1 MKRAKCDLCGRVM
14 VTRKATAEQPYRD
27 VMSGLENVFLV
38 GIEVRECE
46 RCGAKVPIIPKVA
59 ALHKA
64 IARHLVFKSGLLTGK
79 EVKFLR
85 KNFGIQAKEF
95 AALIGVA
102 PAHLS
107 RVENGKTEAF
117 STATDKLAR
126 AVAVAA
132 SDGQIVKKLLL
143 NTAGEKTDGRL
154 NLFGLRKNQWEKLAA

>member
-1 MKRAKCDLCGRVM
+1 MKRDKCDLCGGVM
-14 VTRKATAEQPYRD
+14 VARKATAERPYRD

-38 GIEVRECE
+38 GIEVRECKK
-46 RCGAKVPIIPKVA
+46 CGAKVAVIPKVA

-107 RVENGKTEAF
+107 RVENGKTDAF
-117 STATDKLAR
+117 GAATDKLAR

-132 SDGQIVKKLLL
+132 SDGQTVKKLLL
-143 NTAGEKTDGRL
+143 NIAREKMDPQL
-154 NLFGLRKNQWEKLAA
+154 SLFALKKDHWEKLAA